1 MDQNDL
7 EFRNLE
13 ISKGKVSKFCDI
25 ENETYST
32 HVLAYKN
39 KKSSEKYLPI
49 FHLSNFFYA
58 DFGFEKFAMKKEKLP
73 TLTQSL

>member
-49 FHLSNFFYA
+49 FHLSNFF
-58 DFGFEKFAMKKEKLP
+58 FMQTSVSKNLP
-73 TLTQSL
+73 